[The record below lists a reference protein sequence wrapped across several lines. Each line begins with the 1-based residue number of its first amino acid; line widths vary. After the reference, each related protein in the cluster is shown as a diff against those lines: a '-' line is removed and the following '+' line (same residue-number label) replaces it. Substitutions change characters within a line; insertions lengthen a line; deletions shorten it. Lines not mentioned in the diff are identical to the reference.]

1 MITKTKKD
9 LYTPA
14 YTPIAS
20 LSISKK
26 NKKTW
31 LRALTHKEENGI
43 SLGDLF
49 CECYNSC
56 YSPAWD
62 THT

>member
-1 MITKTKKD
+1 MITKTEKD

-14 YTPIAS
+14 YTAIAS

-31 LRALTHKEENGI
+31 LRALTYKEENGI

>member
-1 MITKTKKD
+1 MITKTEKD

-14 YTPIAS
+14 YTPITS

-31 LRALTHKEENGI
+31 LKVLTHKEESGQ
-43 SLGDLF
+43 SLCDLF
-49 CECYNSC
+49 CECYTSC

-62 THT
+62 TNS